1 MPVSD
6 NEGFDFLGNTVAVNV
21 VNVVNVVE
29 AVAGRL
35 AAAYVASA
43 PLVFKK
49 YRHKCLFVAA

>member
-6 NEGFDFLGNTVAVNV
+6 NEGFDLLGNTVA
-21 VNVVNVVE
+21 VNVVE